1 MKGCLTGGLAT
12 LSRFFAILRL
22 SAPVYPPT
30 GGWIKAAPGETRR
43 RLPYFPMKEKAA
55 TWSELDVQPSVP
67 M

>member
-22 SAPVYPPT
+22 SANGRMDQGRPRET
-30 GGWIKAAPGETRR
+30 QAAAPAFSFHQDSR
-43 RLPYFPMKEKAA
+43 EKAA
-55 TWSELDVQPSVP
+55 TWLELDVQSSVP